1 MANEINN
8 QASNTGNTVDS
19 NGTVNNL
26 VDLLLEK
33 GAADQPIRQDVRNT
47 NNNQPARTGNMVASN
62 GNVYNIVDLLK
73 TINITSGPVTSDVV
87 ATSNGSNVQSM
98 IDSLGTEIE
107 GLEEQITTIKNDLGD
122 IGDIQN
128 VMANSFSKL
137 RFVYVKTLLPDEVNK
152 NTFEIDLAPNKDYC
166 LDCKFILS
174 QSNANITAQFST
186 DGISYDNTTNYSNRA
201 SQSSTDSVD
210 IATEVNE
217 NSTNFKFNKD
227 GIPSG
232 LVNLYIDVV
241 RGNSYFQPFLRAT
254 LEYMTSTGTAE
265 YVEFIGGY
273 KSYGCKK
280 LKISLSNGTFN
291 DLNQIE
297 SHIDVYERI

>member
-8 QASNTGNTVDS
+8 QPSSTGNFVDS
-19 NGTVNNL
+19 NGDTVNLVNL
-26 VDLLLEK
+26 LIEK

-47 NNNQPARTGNMVASN
+47 NNNQPAKTGNMVASN
-62 GNVYNIVDLLK
+62 NNVYNIVDLLK
-73 TINITSGPVTSDVV
+73 TINITSGVVTSDIVP
-87 ATSNGSNVQSM
+87 TTNGSNVQAM

-107 GLEEQITTIKNDLGD
+107 NLEEQVTTIKNDLGD

-128 VMANSFSKL
+128 TMANSFSKL
-137 RFVYVKTLLPDEVNK
+137 RFAYIKTLLPDETNK
-152 NTFEIDLAPNKDYC
+152 NSFEIDLAANKDYC

-174 QSNANITAQFST
+174 QSNADITARFST
-186 DGISYDNTTNYSNRA
+186 DGTNYDETTNYSNRA

-210 IATEVNE
+210 ISTEVSE
-217 NSTNFKFNKD
+217 NSTEFKFNKD

-232 LVNLYIDVV
+232 LVNLYIDIV
-241 RGNSYFQPFLRAT
+241 RGNSYFQPFIRAT

-273 KSYGCKK
+273 KQYGCKK
-280 LKISLSNGTFN
+280 IKLSLSNGTFN
-291 DLNQIE
+291 NLNQID
-297 SHIDVYERI
+297 SHIDVYERV